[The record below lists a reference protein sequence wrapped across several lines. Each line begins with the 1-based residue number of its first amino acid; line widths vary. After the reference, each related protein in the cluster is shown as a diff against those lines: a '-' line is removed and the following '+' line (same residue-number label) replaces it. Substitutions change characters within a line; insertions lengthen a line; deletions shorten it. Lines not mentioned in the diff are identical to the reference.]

1 MAWIYTADGL
11 GYVNSATGEHK
22 TLSGGSLP
30 STSIPGRSS
39 LGSGSQTSARTA
51 AAGDFGGGSA
61 SLGTSVSSAIDRVYN
76 LTQANTARSEM
87 QAAELR
93 DWQEKQNQ
101 KAMDF
106 NAAEAAKNR
115 DWQQMMSNT
124 AHQREIADLRAAGL
138 NPILSAS
145 GGNGA
150 SVTSGATASGVTS
163 AGAQGQVDTS
173 ATQGLVQ
180 LLGSLWSA
188 QTALEGQR
196 LSPQTNLAIAE
207 RNNST
212 SQLVAQMYTQ
222 QAREA
227 SQLAAATGLKQT
239 QIQAAVSELV
249 SRINANASY
258 YASNISHQ
266 NSILYT
272 EASKIVAD
280 MQVSSANRNT
290 LINGVVDLA
299 QSGLSTYAAL
309 RGQDVGAQSAI
320 DVARERHVDSQTGFL
335 YSAGR
340 AWQDALA
347 SLFGRSSSS
356 SRQRKSG
363 GFSNFRGSSFGG
375 KSYGSTFGSE

>member
-1 MAWIYTADGL
+1 MAWNYTADGL
-11 GYVNSATGEHK
+11 GYFDSGTGAHQ

-51 AAGDFGGGSA
+51 AAGDFGGDSA
-61 SLGTSVSSAIDRVYN
+61 SVGTSVSSAIDRIYN
-76 LTQANTARSEM
+76 LTQANTARSEQ
-87 QAAELR
+87 QAAQLR

-115 DWQQMMSNT
+115 DWQEMMSNT

-150 SVTSGATASGVTS
+150 AVTSGATASGVTS
-163 AGAQGQVDTS
+163 AGSQGQVDTS

-188 QTALEGQR
+188 QTALEAQR
-196 LSPQTNLAIAE
+196 ISAQSNMAIAE

-227 SQLAAATGLKQT
+227 SQLAADTGLKQT

-249 SRINANASY
+249 SRINASASY
-258 YASNISHQ
+258 YASDISHQ

-309 RGQDVGAQSAI
+309 RGQDVGAQSAM
-320 DVARERHVDSQTGFL
+320 DVAKENHVNSYSGFA
-335 YSAGR
+335 YSAGK
-340 AWQDALA
+340 AWQEALA
-347 SLFGRSSSS
+347 SLFGRKSSSRGFSSSS
-356 SRQRKSG
+356 
-363 GFSNFRGSSFGG
+363 RGSSFGG
-375 KSYGSTFGSE
+375 KSYGSAFGSE